1 MSGFYYFLWIYDICL
16 HCLKSDIL
24 VENNSMHYL
33 QRESHRN
40 ISIKRLDHK
49 TIFLIWR
56 GEAKIEQIAI
66 KNQLH
71 NFLKSSLDG
80 NQKLSMT
87 EGNYQLRLHIIH
99 SFSFNPN
106 GVWGFMNPARLRWVQ
121 YVHSCYFRYMKANFH
136 KIWHDTSI

>member
-1 MSGFYYFLWIYDICL
+1 MSGFYYFLWIHDICL
-16 HCLKSDIL
+16 HCSKSDIL

-49 TIFLIWR
+49 PIFLIGW
-56 GEAKIEQIAI
+56 GGGGGGKAKIEQIAI

-80 NQKLSMT
+80 NQKLSMI

-106 GVWGFMNPARLRWVQ
+106 GAGVL
-121 YVHSCYFRYMKANFH
+121 
-136 KIWHDTSI
+136 